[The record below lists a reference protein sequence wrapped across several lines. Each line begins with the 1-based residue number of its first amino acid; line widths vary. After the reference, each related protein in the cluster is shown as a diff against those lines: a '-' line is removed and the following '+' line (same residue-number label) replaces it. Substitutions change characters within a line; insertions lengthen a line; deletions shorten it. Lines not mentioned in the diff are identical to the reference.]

1 MVEELCT
8 SQAMSRTQL
17 DLFFLCWV
25 DFSRA
30 CGICFKCWHTLVN
43 CVQDSC
49 VVCQILHVSFIFAKA
64 RRHMPQTW
72 RDTSRYERL
81 VFFSC
86 FMGLRLELYGA
97 QYSLSVT
104 RRPPLG
110 TRCCHQQYCSHK
122 TAEVVVCICMHCGH
136 TQHPS
141 RCCTCHALFLH
152 TLVVRVYHI
161 GHDWSFWFVV
171 CLEAHSYVCTC
182 RDVCVHWR
190 FTLLKHSSA

>member
-1 MVEELCT
+1 MVEELCA
-8 SQAMSRTQL
+8 SQAMSRIQL

-25 DFSRA
+25 VFFPCVWHFFNVDTRLWTVFKIHVLCVRFYMCLSFLQKRED
-30 CGICFKCWHTLVN
+30 ICHRHGGTHPVT
-43 CVQDSC
+43 S
-49 VVCQILHVSFIFAKA
+49 VSF
-64 RRHMPQTW
+64 
-72 RDTSRYERL
+72 
-81 VFFSC
+81 FSFC
-86 FMGLRLELYGA
+86 MGLRLELYGA

-110 TRCCHQQYCSHK
+110 TRCCHHQYCSHK